1 MDGALLWAKMKAGP
15 CPWSGLVLFY
25 LACTP
30 YWYLI
35 VFLGTYLPIGGR
47 AVGSAKQRNIA
58 PVLLPCLLWQRFS
71 RLLQRY
77 LLPQMAPGRYFA

>member
-1 MDGALLWAKMKAGP
+1 MKAGP

-25 LACTP
+25 LTCTP

-35 VFLGTYLPIGGR
+35 IFL
-47 AVGSAKQRNIA
+47 A

-77 LLPQMAPGRYFA
+77 LLPQMAPGRYLASAPDRMHVPLGQ